1 MAKNFLKSSL
11 QNASFNII
19 FQIMFRCL
27 TFLMNAFVL
36 RHVEQAV
43 IGVMN
48 VRLLLLEST
57 ILFLSRE
64 AFRRAC
70 LTNTT
75 AHNWAQVINLLWL
88 TVPLCS
94 VMCLLFGW
102 VWLCVLETPDPQITT
117 HYTLGVYAIAISC
130 VIEMCVE
137 PLYMVAQAFLFVRLK
152 VVMDT
157 INVIVR
163 TTVFTL
169 MVLWWP
175 QGAVVAFSTA
185 QIVAVIVYSLCYY
198 YYFAHYLE
206 ERRVKPMP
214 TPRQLQ
220 RPMSSEDDFPFTSM
234 SEFLPRRLDNQTAVD
249 LKLCVLTWSFFKQ
262 GILKQILTEGERYV
276 MTLFSVLSFYEQGVF
291 DVVNNLG
298 SLAARF
304 LFRPIEDSAYFYF
317 SQLVIRDK
325 PIDDQ
330 DPYQMKEAA
339 LVLQRLLRTVVSLG
353 LVALCFGQGYARL
366 VLLLYGGSALADGL
380 APLLL
385 RAHSLAILLL
395 AINGT
400 TECYALATMDTVHLD
415 RYNRVMAGLSV
426 GFMLVSWLLTRLLGS
441 VGFILANCCN
451 MAARITHSVLFIK
464 RRYHNTAFTPLDGLL
479 PGRKFLIAVLS
490 SAVITISSEAYFYE
504 SSKFV
509 HFATGVTCL
518 AVVVAIWVYEEQEV
532 VRFGVDRW
540 RRQSLKVD

>member
-130 VIEMCVE
+130 VVEMCVE

-169 MVLWWP
+169 LVLWWP
-175 QGAVVAFSTA
+175 QGAVVAFSAA
-185 QIVAVIVYSLCYY
+185 QIVAVVVYVLSYY
-198 YYFAHYLE
+198 YYFAQYLE
-206 ERRVKPMP
+206 ERKGRPSP

-220 RPMSSEDDFPFTSM
+220 RPMSTEDDFPFTSM
-234 SEFLPRRLDNQTAVD
+234 ADFLPRRLDNQATVD
-249 LKLCVLTWSFFKQ
+249 WKLCVLTWSFFKQ

-304 LFRPIEDSAYFYF
+304 LFRPIEESAYFYF

-325 PIDDQ
+325 SIDDQ
-330 DPYQMKEAA
+330 NPYQMMEAA
-339 LVLQRLLRTVVSLG
+339 LVLQRLLRIVVSLG
-353 LVALCFGQGYARL
+353 LVALCFGQAYARF
-366 VLLLYGGSALADGL
+366 VLLMYGGPALADGL

-464 RRYHNTAFTPLDGLL
+464 RRYHDTAFTPLDGLI
-479 PGRKFLIAVLS
+479 PGRNFLIAVLS
-490 SAVITISSEAYFYE
+490 SAVITMASEAYFYE
-504 SSKFV
+504 SAKVV
-509 HFATGVTCL
+509 HFATGATCL